1 MYIAVKG
8 GEAAIEASRA
18 LLAAARRGDPAVREL
33 EVAQIR
39 EQLGLLVDRV
49 MAEASLYDP
58 ELAALALKQARGDAV
73 EAVFLLRAYRT
84 TLPRV
89 AATEPLDTER
99 MRVRRRVSAIFKDL
113 PGGQLL
119 GPTFDYTQRLVDFSL
134 MEDASVH
141 TRSVRAEPPPS
152 VQAEPPPSVRA
163 EPPPSVQAEPPP
175 SVQAEPP
182 PSVRAELVEAA
193 HASIGP
199 STSSGR
205 TEFGASGPS
214 AGSGRMEADSMRTEL
229 ASGHIPNA
237 LDALNA
243 EGLIEPVAPSEGDP
257 VPPDIT
263 RDPPVYPLPRS
274 ARLQMLA
281 RADEGWVL
289 GMGYATQRGYAHTHP
304 FAGDIRFGAVT
315 VEIVPD
321 ELGFAIEVGE
331 IDLTE
336 CQMVNQFA
344 GSASVPPQFTR
355 GYGLVYGHGERKAM
369 AMSLVDRALRADEF
383 DEDITAPVQSQ
394 EFVLPQGDSLEASGF
409 VQHLKLPHYVT
420 FESELQLIRKLRD
433 VRPSSDEY
441 IGRSPEG
448 IAGRLGSGPA
458 LGPRPSVQG
467 LEGEAS

>member
-8 GEAAIEASRA
+8 GEAAIEASRQ
-18 LLAAARRGDPAVREL
+18 LLASARRGDPAVREL

-73 EAVFLLRAYRT
+73 EAIFLLRAYRT

-89 AATEPLDTER
+89 AATEPIDTQR
-99 MRVRRRVSAIFKDL
+99 MRARRRVSAIFKDL

-119 GPTFDYTQRLVDFSL
+119 GPTYDYTQRLIDFSL
-134 MEDASVH
+134 LEPTPPSVRVDTNTPIRPH
-141 TRSVRAEPPPS
+141 PTSVRAEP
-152 VQAEPPPSVRA
+152 
-163 EPPPSVQAEPPP
+163 
-175 SVQAEPP
+175 
-182 PSVRAELVEAA
+182 VEASA
-193 HASIGP
+193 VLCAPFDRLRANGGELSPKG
-199 STSSGR
+199 
-205 TEFGASGPS
+205 
-214 AGSGRMEADSMRTEL
+214 AGSSPNGVGATGD
-229 ASGHIPNA
+229 GYIPNA
-237 LDALNA
+237 LDTLAD
-243 EGLIEPVAPSEGDP
+243 EGLIEATLPSAGDP
-257 VPPDIT
+257 PPPDIT

-289 GMGYATQRGYAHTHP
+289 GLGYATQRGYAHTHP
-304 FAGDIRFGAVT
+304 FGGDIRFGAVA

-321 ELGFAIEVGE
+321 ELGFAIEIGE
-331 IDLTE
+331 IDVTE
-336 CQMVNQFA
+336 CQMINQFA

-383 DEDITAPVQSQ
+383 DEDVTAPVQQQ
-394 EFVLPQGDSLEASGF
+394 EFVLPQGDNIEASGF

-420 FESELQLIRKLRD
+420 FESELQLIRKLR
-433 VRPSSDEY
+433 E
-441 IGRSPEG
+441 E
-448 IAGRLGSGPA
+448 A
-458 LGPRPSVQG
+458 LR
-467 LEGEAS
+467 